1 MTCEGCKGFFRR
13 SVKAGK
19 KFACAY
25 SKKCEISRS
34 NRRSCSSCRWDKC
47 IGSGMKKECIM
58 SDSAIKEKKKVIEKN
73 KVRRAVQQQ
82 PVMEKHEVELVKS
95 VVEAYYEAFIH
106 LPPFKF
112 RILRRQQSL
121 EKFPWVRKLFVLKLS
136 LAPQIFI
143 FNAVLRFA
151 LCHF

>member
-1 MTCEGCKGFFRR
+1 
-13 SVKAGK
+13 
-19 KFACAY
+19 
-25 SKKCEISRS
+25 
-34 NRRSCSSCRWDKC
+34 
-47 IGSGMKKECIM
+47 M

-136 LAPQIFI
+136 IAPQIFI
-143 FNAVLRFA
+143 FDAVLRFA